1 MPNYSGVS
9 IETQN
14 LILSKA
20 KRSDL
25 DEIYNNLWRHEESTR
40 FMLWEATKNI
50 EDAKVRL
57 EKTIAF
63 QTSHKYAFFI

>member
-1 MPNYSGVS
+1 MPNYSGIS

-50 EDAKVRL
+50 EDAKVIL
-57 EKTIAF
+57 EKTIAY
-63 QTSHKYAFFI
+63 QTELLPVK